1 MYIVIFKATIRQL
14 DSTYTEM
21 AQKLRDKAID
31 QYHCVKFEACCE
43 NDFEIA
49 LSYWNSLEDIQ
60 RWQQDAEHLV
70 AQHLGK
76 EKWYQHF
83 NIEICK
89 IERAYSST
97 NTL

>member
-49 LSYWNSLEDIQ
+49 LSY
-60 RWQQDAEHLV
+60 
-70 AQHLGK
+70 
-76 EKWYQHF
+76 
-83 NIEICK
+83 
-89 IERAYSST
+89 
-97 NTL
+97 